1 MSSRHPFAKV
11 AVVGAG
17 LIGGSVARR
26 LHGAGL
32 DVVVVDPDP
41 QTRAGAAAAGLAV
54 AASLGEVGADRD
66 LVVVATPLDAL
77 PAVLAEC
84 ALAAPGAVVV
94 DVGSVK
100 VAAARA
106 ADAAGLAGRYVGA
119 HPMAGTEQSGF
130 AHSFADLL
138 VGVRW
143 AVVRG
148 DGPVA
153 DVVRFVVDA
162 FAATA
167 VVLDAAEHDRAVALV
182 SHAPHVLANAL
193 LELTGRGGEPSAA
206 HLAAG
211 SFGDGTRVAGRN
223 AERTRNMLADNA
235 EALAGVLEDLGELI
249 AAYRAELGDPAVLG
263 ARLQSVVDGAAAV
276 RRPSA
281 DWRPC
286 DDLDDVLASTGP
298 VLIRRVE
305 DRLEWAPVDR

>member
-1 MSSRHPFAKV
+1 MTGFERV

-26 LHGAGL
+26 LHARGV

-41 QTRAGAAAAGLAV
+41 GTRAAASAAGLAV
-54 AASLGEVGADRD
+54 ADVLPADRD
-66 LVVVATPLDAL
+66 LVVLATPLDAL
-77 PAVLAEC
+77 AVVLAD
-84 ALAAPGAVVV
+84 AAVAAPDAVVV

-106 ADAAGLAGRYVGA
+106 AAAAGLAGRYVGA

-130 AHSFADLL
+130 EHSYPDLL

-143 AVVRG
+143 AVARG

-153 DVVRFVVDA
+153 DVVRFVVEV
-162 FAATA
+162 FGATA
-167 VVLDAAEHDRAVALV
+167 VVLDAAEHDRAVGLV

-193 LELTGRGGEPSAA
+193 LELAERADEPTAA

-211 SFGDGTRVAGRN
+211 SFRDGTRVAGRN

-235 EALAGVLEDLGELI
+235 DALAGVLDDLVILLAHYRREL
-249 AAYRAELGDPAVLG
+249 ADPDALG
-263 ARLQSVVDGAAAV
+263 ARLQSVVDGSAPV
-276 RRPSA
+276 RRPDA
-281 DWRPC
+281 DWRACP
-286 DDLDDVLASTGP
+286 DLGVVLAAPGP
-298 VLIRRVE
+298 VLVRAGAGG
-305 DRLEWAPVDR
+305 LEWAPAHP